1 MVSGEEVSQSH
12 ELEVKVGASQVWE
25 LYSSLRLAQLVEE
38 QLSTV
43 IQKINVVE
51 GDGGVGTVL
60 HLFFVPGAA
69 RFSDYKEKFTKVDH
83 EKRVKEAEVIEGG
96 YLDFGFKYLRV
107 RFEIIDKDDRSS
119 IIKSTFE
126 YQLNDDSAANV
137 SLVSIDTLA
146 ALSLV
151 VQNHLT
157 PTPTPNLNPIF
168 K

>member
-1 MVSGEEVSQSH
+1 MVSGELSQSH
-12 ELEVKVGASQVWE
+12 ELEVNVGASQVWE

-38 QLSTV
+38 KLSSV

-96 YLDFGFKYLRV
+96 YLEFA
-107 RFEIIDKDDRSS
+107 RFEIIEKDDRSS

-126 YQLNDDSAANV
+126 YQVNDDSAANV

-146 ALSLV
+146 AVSLLA
-151 VQNHLT
+151 QNHLT
-157 PTPTPNLNPIF
+157 PNLNPVF